1 MSFDIKITSRT
12 WNKESYSL
20 YDYESKEHYRQ
31 SFLFN
36 NSGNMMR
43 IGQELQFVPMHY
55 ETKDLKLDRKKT
67 DFFQNSKIIFDIFEE
82 NGAFFIRGT
91 DPDEPLCRVIS
102 RRYFENRDTFT
113 YLKEGDEFRLG
124 RLNLKV
130 LQVRMQIM
138 NYKKWEIF
146 F

>member
-20 YDYESKEHYRQ
+20 YDYESNEHYRQ

-36 NSGNMMR
+36 NPGNMMR

-55 ETKDLKLDRKKT
+55 EINDLKLDRKKT
-67 DFFQNSKIIFDIFEE
+67 DFIQNTKIIFDIFEE
-82 NGAFFIRGT
+82 NGSFFIRGT
-91 DPDEPLCRVIS
+91 DPSEPLCRVIS
-102 RRYFENRDTFT
+102 RRYLEGNDNFT

-124 RLNLKV
+124 RLNLKILKV
-130 LQVRMQIM
+130 SGQI
-138 NYKKWEIF
+138 IP
-146 F
+146 